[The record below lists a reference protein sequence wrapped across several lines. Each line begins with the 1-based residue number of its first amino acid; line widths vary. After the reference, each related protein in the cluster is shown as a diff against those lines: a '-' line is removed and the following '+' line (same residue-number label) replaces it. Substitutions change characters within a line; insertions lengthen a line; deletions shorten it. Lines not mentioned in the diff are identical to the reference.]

1 MALSGQDILGFGI
14 TLLRE
19 HCWNVS
25 ADVAEAFRLA
35 GVQQSELTL
44 EALKSPFGGDNYFK
58 PAQLS
63 ATAMNYPDSEA
74 PPDFSCVEPGEDEH
88 GLTALEKYGS
98 FVATNA
104 NESVPVYHLFKTAAA
119 IQDCLLADGDS
130 ENPFLLVSADFSGI
144 QDTVYTISS
153 KGALKTLRAR
163 SFMLELLTE
172 HIVYEILHS
181 CQAERHA
188 IIYSGGGGFSLLLPN
203 RAGVITAIEGYREAL
218 NRWALQEFSGKFFIA
233 LDATPCSAAS
243 LEREKDFTAL
253 RQSQSERL
261 DKLKRQKF
269 LKQLDELFTPK
280 MPKQLTTRTE
290 CQITRRDDLSS
301 SKMFALPVGEVHY
314 GDVISMSRISQDQ
327 RDQYTW
333 ASEST
338 FRQFYLGDALTGA
351 KEVYRYKRRPK
362 LSKKRGVIAYLRFPN
377 IDRGDAYYTLEKFS
391 DPEDTFVLN
400 SWETTR
406 PTVLYAQYVR
416 KHKHLSPYAQSIE
429 LEAIR
434 ADGRKVESSEDIKN
448 DTATFAGLASSSCGA
463 DLIGALRMDV
473 DDMGNKFKAIGSLP
487 ELSAKSRMLN
497 LFFKVYLNEICAGN
511 LGDGDH
517 PTDIVGKN
525 YQNREDGEKGRNVS
539 IVYAGGDDL
548 FILGAWDETAELAF
562 DIQRCFARFTG
573 GSFKSEKKGCGIS
586 GGLTLHQPK
595 FPLYQMAQKSGEA
608 EHVAKNDKDAIDG
621 DIEKNRFALFFDDS
635 KRQRRLKMEERY
647 RYRYMLSMT
656 WNLSGDFL
664 IPLMETYRECGN
676 LKSQGGRQVLEIEKF
691 SYQTIEKWFAV
702 IEKYQESYM
711 LYLPTM
717 ARVMKQVEESKNM
730 NADLFKKLF
739 SYLYTNEES
748 KKNWISHLHIAL
760 NWLSF
765 LRRTK

>member
-1 MALSGQDILGFGI
+1 MARSGQDILGFGI

-19 HCWNVS
+19 HRWNVS

-44 EALKSPFGGDNYFK
+44 GALKSPFGGDKYFK
-58 PAQLS
+58 PALLS
-63 ATAMNYPDSEA
+63 ATAMNYPESEV
-74 PPDFSCVEPGEDEH
+74 PSDFSCVAPGEQEH

-119 IQDCLLADGDS
+119 IQDCLLADGDR
-130 ENPFLLVSADFSGI
+130 ENPFLLISADFSGI

-153 KGALKTLRAR
+153 KGALKILRAR

-172 HIVYEILHS
+172 HIINEILNAS
-181 CQAERHA
+181 QAERHA

-203 RAGVITAIEGYREAL
+203 RAGTADAIEGYREVL

-243 LEREKDFTAL
+243 LESEADFRAL

-269 LKQLDELFTPK
+269 LKQLDELFTPT
-280 MPKQLTTRTE
+280 MPIQLTTRTE
-290 CQITRRDDLSS
+290 CQITRRDDLPPAQMRDRETGRFMSS
-301 SKMFALPVGEVHY
+301 VSVE
-314 GDVISMSRISQDQ
+314 Q
-327 RDQYTW
+327 RDDDRWTW
-333 ASEST
+333 LSESC
-338 FRQFYLGDALTGA
+338 FHQFMLGDKLIDA
-351 KEVYRYKRRPK
+351 KYVYRHEEKPDK
-362 LSKKRGVIAYLRFPN
+362 DGYLTFKGIN
-377 IDRGDAYYTLEKFS
+377 DQDVYYSIDEIVQKDALAWQI
-391 DPEDTFVLN
+391 N
-400 SWETTR
+400 SWETSSS
-406 PTVLYAQYVR
+406 TVLYAQYVR
-416 KHKHLSPYAQSIE
+416 KHGELSDFAKEAERESIE
-429 LEAIR
+429 SVE
-434 ADGRKVESSEDIKN
+434 GRTPKN
-448 DTATFAGLASSSCGA
+448 EDTATFEGLASSSCGA

-473 DDMGNKFKAIGSLP
+473 DNMGNMFSKIPSLP
-487 ELSAKSRMLN
+487 ELSVKSRMLN

-511 LGDGDH
+511 LGDGH
-517 PTDIVGKN
+517 KPTDIVGKN
-525 YQNREDGEKGRNVS
+525 YQEDGDGKTKGRNVS
-539 IVYAGGDDL
+539 VVYAGGDDL

-573 GSFKSEKKGCGIS
+573 GSFDGDKKVITGGCGIS

-656 WNLSGDFL
+656 WDLGFVFL
-664 IPLMETYRECGN
+664 IPLMETYRKCGR
-676 LKSQGGRQVLEIEKF
+676 LKFQNERQVFEIEKF

-702 IEKYQESYM
+702 IEKYQESYK
-711 LYLPTM
+711 LYLPVM
-717 ARVMKQVEESKNM
+717 ARVMRQVEESKNM
-730 NADLFKKLF
+730 EADLFKALF
-739 SYLYTNEES
+739 SYLYTNDDS

>member
-1 MALSGQDILGFGI
+1 MARSGQDIIEFGI

-19 HCWNVS
+19 HLWNVS

-35 GVQQSELTL
+35 GVRESELTL
-44 EALKSPFGGDNYFK
+44 AALKSPFGGDMYFK

-63 ATAMNYPDSEA
+63 VTAMNYPDSEA

-104 NESVPVYHLFKTAAA
+104 NESLPVCHLFKTAAA

-130 ENPFLLVSADFSGI
+130 EKPFLLVSADFSGI

-181 CQAERHA
+181 CQAERQA

-203 RAGVITAIEGYREAL
+203 RAGVVTAIEGYREVL

-233 LDATPCSAAS
+233 LDATPCNAAS
-243 LEREKDFTAL
+243 LESEADFTAL
-253 RQSQSERL
+253 RQCQSESL

-269 LKQLDELFTPK
+269 LKQLDELFTPT

-290 CQITRRDDLSS
+290 CQITRRDDLLPEKMRDREKGTFMSS
-301 SKMFALPVGEVHY
+301 VPHE
-314 GDVISMSRISQDQ
+314 R
-327 RDQYTW
+327 RDDDCYTW
-333 ASEST
+333 LSESCFHQ
-338 FRQFYLGDALTGA
+338 FRLGDKLIDA
-351 KEVYRYKRRPK
+351 KKVYRYEEKPDK
-362 LSKKRGVIAYLRFPN
+362 DKIGYLTLKGIN
-377 IDRGDAYYTLEKFS
+377 DQDVYYSIDKIVQKDA
-391 DPEDTFVLN
+391 DVWQIN
-400 SWETTR
+400 SWESTS

-416 KHKHLSPYAQSIE
+416 KHGELSDFAKEAERESIE
-429 LEAIR
+429 SVE
-434 ADGRKVESSEDIKN
+434 GRTPKN
-448 DTATFAGLASSSCGA
+448 DDTATFEGLASSSCGA

-473 DDMGNKFKAIGSLP
+473 DDMGKMFSKIASLP
-487 ELSAKSRMLN
+487 ELSVKSRMLN

-511 LGDGDH
+511 LGKEEK

-525 YQNREDGEKGRNVS
+525 YQEKNPDGTNKGRNVS
-539 IVYAGGDDL
+539 VVYVGGDDL

-562 DIQRCFARFTG
+562 DIQRCFACFTG
-573 GSFKSEKKGCGIS
+573 GSFDSEKKGCGIS

-608 EHVAKNDKDAIDG
+608 EHVAKNDKDTIYG
-621 DIEKNRFALFFDDS
+621 DIEKNRIALFYDDS
-635 KRQRRLKMEERY
+635 KYQRRLKMKTPE

-664 IPLMETYRECGN
+664 IPLMKTYCECGS
-676 LKSQGGRQVLEIEKF
+676 LKSQDGRLVLEIDKF

-717 ARVMKQVEESKNM
+717 ARVMKQVEEGKNM